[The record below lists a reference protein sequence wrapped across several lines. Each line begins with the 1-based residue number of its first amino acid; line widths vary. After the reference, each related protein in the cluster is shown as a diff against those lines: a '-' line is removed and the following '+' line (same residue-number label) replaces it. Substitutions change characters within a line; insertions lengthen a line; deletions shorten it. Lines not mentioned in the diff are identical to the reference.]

1 MQFEFIDYSGCFP
14 NLCAGKL
21 TFKADGKQYAGY
33 VDIVSG
39 GDVWFDDHWSEH
51 VELLLDAMRR
61 LNKLIL
67 LIQMLW
73 SVRPDT
79 AEKLSK
85 VKLIDPT
92 PMIDHLAYLIQKS
105 KDEDE

>member
-1 MQFEFIDYSGCFP
+1 MNKIQ
-14 NLCAGKL
+14 L
-21 TFKADGKQYAGY
+21 T
-33 VDIVSG
+33 I
-39 GDVWFDDHWSEH
+39 EET
-51 VELLLDAMRR
+51 ELLLDAMRR

-79 AEKLSK
+79 AEKLSQ

-92 PMIDHLAYLIQKS
+92 PMIDRLAYLIQKS
-105 KDEDE
+105 KDEDKWTDS

>member
-1 MQFEFIDYSGCFP
+1 MKKIQ
-14 NLCAGKL
+14 L
-21 TFKADGKQYAGY
+21 TIEEA
-33 VDIVSG
+33 
-39 GDVWFDDHWSEH
+39 
-51 VELLLDAMRR
+51 ELLLDAMRH

-92 PMIDHLAYLIQKS
+92 PMIDRLACLIQKS
-105 KDEDE
+105 KDEDK